1 MSVNS
6 HLSCIVYVVIPNDK
20 RERKT
25 VCWIN
30 FSGTSISILGRRDI
44 SSEVFNLVSSDSCCY
59 EYNFLAV
66 FVADHI
72 NETTFQIF
80 DYIVPLYWRV
90 SQNSWS
96 FTKRFYIGIVFLLC
110 SRPLAYRLII
120 YQLYPFIFTTWKI
133 QIWISPMET
142 WFLKNDYYV
151 TWNWVSWLF

>member
-6 HLSCIVYVVIPNDK
+6 HLICIVYVVIPNDK
-20 RERKT
+20 RGRKT

-30 FSGTSISILGRRDI
+30 FSATSISILGRRDI

-80 DYIVPLYWRV
+80 DYIVPLYWLYK
-90 SQNSWS
+90 S

-110 SRPLAYRLII
+110 SRPLAY
-120 YQLYPFIFTTWKI
+120 
-133 QIWISPMET
+133 
-142 WFLKNDYYV
+142 
-151 TWNWVSWLF
+151 

>member
-20 RERKT
+20 RGRKT

-44 SSEVFNLVSSDSCCY
+44 SIEVFNLVSSDSCCY

-72 NETTFQIF
+72 NETTSQIF

-90 SQNSWS
+90 SQNCWS
-96 FTKRFYIGIVFLLC
+96 FTKRFL
-110 SRPLAYRLII
+110 
-120 YQLYPFIFTTWKI
+120 
-133 QIWISPMET
+133 
-142 WFLKNDYYV
+142 
-151 TWNWVSWLF
+151 